1 MSGYMCIV
9 YVVGWSLK
17 QIDHLLIYF
26 TLNMTKILYLS
37 IDCYI
42 VVTTEIQATMQNWIV
57 ITGLAV
63 FTSKIDCIS
72 LHQFVLFCP

>member
-37 IDCYI
+37 LDCYI
-42 VVTTEIQATMQNWIV
+42 VVTT
-57 ITGLAV
+57 
-63 FTSKIDCIS
+63 
-72 LHQFVLFCP
+72 